1 MDGFALVGWLAR
13 SWFLAGSIASSL
25 MAARE
30 DIEWLNYKLHKIR
43 FEQMV
48 INVE

>member
-1 MDGFALVGWLAR
+1 MGSLLLVGWLALG
-13 SWFLAGSIASSL
+13 SALGSIALSL